1 MNHPTSKKLTIPDLI
16 SVGVFTAIYFVLV
29 TIATFTCALLP
40 GVGNILLP
48 ALAALI
54 SGSVYMLLAAKLQ
67 KFGGISIMGLVMG
80 LFFFVSGHF
89 VLSFAANI
97 VCGLLADWV
106 AKLGNYRSKK
116 LLLVSYVVFS
126 YGLTG
131 PILPLWFMKDA
142 YIANLTAR
150 GKDAAYIN
158 TLFAPINSGSFA
170 ACVVLI
176 LVCAVLGGVFGQKMM
191 KKHFEKS
198 RYRCMSFR
206 LDPRAKLYLLLLA
219 NLMLFFH
226 VGTGAEAA
234 ATGLF
239 LLLYFL
245 SGRVRSGV
253 RLSVFYFVLLGI
265 DLWVVPLA
273 GEGVLLNLLSL
284 VSVGIRMMLPC
295 LITGI
300 YAFSTT
306 TVGELTSA
314 LRRMHVP
321 ESVIIPCAVVVRFF
335 PTVQEDY
342 RQIRSAMALRG
353 IAEGKGALLLHP
365 MQSLEYILMPL
376 LMNGNNV
383 AQDLSVAALTK
394 GIGLPGVHTCMT
406 ELRLTVWD
414 FVYPALC
421 TLPLLWKVV
430 TLL

>member
-1 MNHPTSKKLTIPDLI
+1 MNLNSKKLTIPDLI

-29 TIATFTCALLP
+29 TIATFSCALLP

-48 ALAALI
+48 AVAALI

-97 VCGLLADWV
+97 VCGVLADWV
-106 AKLGNYRSKK
+106 ASRSQYRSKK
-116 LLLVSYVVFS
+116 VLLASYVIFS

-150 GKDAAYIN
+150 GKDAAHQQRQFRCGY
-158 TLFAPINSGSFA
+158 SGDFGLRRA
-170 ACVVLI
+170 GR
-176 LVCAVLGGVFGQKMM
+176 AVRPA
-191 KKHFEKS
+191 HDEKALS
-198 RYRCMSFR
+198 ESGDRGMRFR
-206 LDPRAKLYLLLLA
+206 MDPRAKLYLLLLA

-226 VGTGAEAA
+226 VGTGAEAV

-239 LLLYFL
+239 LLLFFL
-245 SGRVRSGV
+245 SGHTRTGI
-253 RLSVFYFVLLGI
+253 RLSVVYFGLLAI
-265 DLWVVPLA
+265 DLFVVPLA

-284 VSVGIRMMLPC
+284 VSVGVRMMLPC
-295 LITGI
+295 IITGA

-306 TVGELTSA
+306 TIGELTAA

-342 RQIRSAMALRG
+342 HQIHNAMALRG

-394 GIGLPGVHTCMT
+394 GIGLLGTHTCMT
-406 ELRLTVWD
+406 ELHLTVWD
-414 FVYPALC
+414 FIYPALC
-421 TLPLLWKVV
+421 TLPLLWKGGI
-430 TLL
+430 LL

>member
-1 MNHPTSKKLTIPDLI
+1 MNLNSKKLTIPDLI

-29 TIATFTCALLP
+29 TIATFSCALLP

-48 ALAALI
+48 AVAALI

-97 VCGLLADWV
+97 VCGVLADWV
-106 AKLGNYRSKK
+106 ASRSQYRSKK
-116 LLLVSYVVFS
+116 VLLASYVIFS

-150 GKDAAYIN
+150 GKDAAYID
-158 TLFAPINSGSFA
+158 TLFAPINNGSFVA
-170 ACVVLI
+170 AIAAI
-176 LVCAVLGGVFGQKMM
+176 LVCAVLGGLFGQRMM
-191 KKHFEKS
+191 KKHFEKDCGM
-198 RYRCMSFR
+198 RFR
-206 LDPRAKLYLLLLA
+206 MDPRAKLYLLLLA

-226 VGTGAEAA
+226 VGTGAEAV

-239 LLLYFL
+239 LLLFFL
-245 SGRVRSGV
+245 SGHTRTGI
-253 RLSVFYFVLLGI
+253 RLSVVYFGLLAI
-265 DLWVVPLA
+265 DLFVVPLA
-273 GEGVLLNLLSL
+273 GEGILLNLLSL

-295 LITGI
+295 IITGA

-342 RQIRSAMALRG
+342 HQIHNAMALHG

-394 GIGLPGVHTCMT
+394 GIGLPGTHTCMT
-406 ELRLTVWD
+406 ELHLTVWD
-414 FVYPALC
+414 FIYPALC
-421 TLPLLWKVV
+421 TLPLLWKGGI
-430 TLL
+430 LL